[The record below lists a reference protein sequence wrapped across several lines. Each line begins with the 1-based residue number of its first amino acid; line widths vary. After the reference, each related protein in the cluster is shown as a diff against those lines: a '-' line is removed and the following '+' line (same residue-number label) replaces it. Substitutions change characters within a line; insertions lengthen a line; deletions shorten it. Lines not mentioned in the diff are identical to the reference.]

1 MKHVKTMKM
10 LLSGKPMSQPKPKK
24 THRSLT
30 AVIADTVFGW
40 LLDLLKAK
48 WNNELWKPKE

>member
-1 MKHVKTMKM
+1 MNHVKTMKM

>member
-10 LLSGKPMSQPKPKK
+10 LLNGKPTGQPKPKK

-30 AVIADTVFGW
+30 AVFADTVAGW
-40 LLDLLKAK
+40 LLDLLKAR
-48 WNNELWKPKE
+48 WNNELWKPKG

>member
-1 MKHVKTMKM
+1 MKHVRTMKM
-10 LLSGKPMSQPKPKK
+10 LLSGKPTSQSKPKK

-30 AVIADTVFGW
+30 AVIADTVVGW

-48 WNNELWKPKE
+48 WNNELWKPKD